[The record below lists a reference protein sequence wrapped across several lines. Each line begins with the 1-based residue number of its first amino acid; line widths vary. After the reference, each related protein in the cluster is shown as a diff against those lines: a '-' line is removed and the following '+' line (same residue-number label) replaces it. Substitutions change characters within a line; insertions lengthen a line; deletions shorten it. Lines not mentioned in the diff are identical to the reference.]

1 MVAMHHDERMM
12 EDKREMAKLGFLGLG
27 IMGGPMA
34 RNLIRAGHEVAL
46 WSHSKGKAERLAE
59 EGAIACATP
68 AEVAQRSE
76 CVFLCVGDTK
86 MSTEVI
92 LGTEGLAA
100 GWSGPLTIVDC
111 STVSPSESQRISA
124 ELAKQ
129 GIDFLDA
136 PCSGSKAGAE
146 GASLTFMVGGD
157 EAVFER
163 VRPYFEA
170 MGKLLYY
177 CGASGMG
184 LQAKLSQNMILG
196 NLLQAFNESFVLSTK
211 AGVPPRLMLEI
222 INNSAARSGLVALK
236 APLIFER
243 NFEPNFSVKW
253 LEKDMGLMLQSAAEN
268 NVPAPLT
275 ALSRQMFRAA
285 IAQGY
290 GDEDIAGSIRVLE
303 GLAGCEVI
311 AKDAP

>member
-1 MVAMHHDERMM
+1 
-12 EDKREMAKLGFLGLG
+12 MARLGFLGLG

-34 RNLIRAGHEVAL
+34 SNLIRAGHEVAV
-46 WSHSKGKAERLAE
+46 WSHSPGKAVKLAT
-59 EGAIACATP
+59 EGATACTSP
-68 AEVAQRSE
+68 AEVARRSD
-76 CVFLCVGDTK
+76 CVFLCVGNTK
-86 MSTEVI
+86 MSTAVI
-92 LGTEGLAA
+92 LGPQGLSA
-100 GWSGPLTIVDC
+100 GRAGPLIIADC
-111 STVSPSESQRISA
+111 STISPSESRRISA

-129 GIDFLDA
+129 GIDFLDT

-146 GASLTFMVGGD
+146 GATLTFMVGGD

-163 VRPYFEA
+163 IRTYLEA

-177 CGASGMG
+177 CGSAGMG

-196 NLLQAFNESFVLSTK
+196 SLLQAFNESFVLSTK
-211 AGVPPRLMLEI
+211 AGVNPRLMLEI

-243 NFEPNFSVKW
+243 DFEPHFSVKW
-253 LEKDMGLMLQSAAEN
+253 LEKDMDLMLESAAEM

-275 ALSRQMFRAA
+275 ALSRQMYRAA

-303 GLAGCEVI
+303 KLANCEVV
-311 AKDAP
+311 AKTTPDA

>member
-1 MVAMHHDERMM
+1 
-12 EDKREMAKLGFLGLG
+12 MAKLGFLGLG

-34 RNLIRAGHEVAL
+34 RNLIRAGHDVAL
-46 WSHSKGKAERLAE
+46 WSHSAGKAEQLAK
-59 EGAIACATP
+59 EGATACATP
-68 AEVAQRSE
+68 AEVARQSE
-76 CVFLCVGDTK
+76 CVFLCVGNTK
-86 MSTEVI
+86 MSTDVI
-92 LGTEGLAA
+92 LGLEGLAA
-100 GWSGPLTIVDC
+100 GRSGPLTIVDC
-111 STVSPSESQRISA
+111 STISPSESQRMSA
-124 ELAKQ
+124 ELATQ

-136 PCSGSKAGAE
+136 PCSGSKGGAE
-146 GASLTFMVGGD
+146 GASLTFMVGGE

-163 VRPYFEA
+163 LRPYFEA

-211 AGVPPRLMLEI
+211 AGVPPQLMLDI

-253 LEKDMGLMLQSAAEN
+253 LEKDMDLMLQSAAEN

-275 ALSRQMFRAA
+275 ALSRQLFRAA

-290 GDEDIAGSIRVLE
+290 GDEDICGSIRVLE
-303 GLAGCEVI
+303 QLAGCEV
-311 AKDAP
+311 KAPASEGVKSS